1 MKGLLYLPEVG
12 GVADQLKEL
21 VEGRIPEENLEVY
34 RSLESLSQR
43 FRQPFDDLGVA
54 VLMTGNY
61 EELKNISS
69 IRDLLRDLQ
78 IILVIPDQKEE
89 TVALAHQL
97 RPRLLTYID
106 GDLSM
111 ITNVLGKM
119 LNTT

>member
-12 GVADQLKEL
+12 GIADQRKKL

-34 RSLESLSQR
+34 RSLEGLSQR
-43 FRQPFDDLGVA
+43 LAQPFDDLGVA
-54 VLMTGNY
+54 VLMAGNH
-61 EELKNISS
+61 EELMNIFS

-111 ITNVLGKM
+111 ITIVLGKM
-119 LNTT
+119 LKTT

>member
-12 GVADQLKEL
+12 PVADQVKES
-21 VEGRIPEENLEVY
+21 VEAGIPEEKLEVY
-34 RSLESLSQR
+34 RSIDRLYQR

-54 VLMTGNY
+54 VLMAGNH
-61 EELKNISS
+61 EELMNIFS

-111 ITNVLGKM
+111 ITIVLGKM
-119 LNTT
+119 LKTT